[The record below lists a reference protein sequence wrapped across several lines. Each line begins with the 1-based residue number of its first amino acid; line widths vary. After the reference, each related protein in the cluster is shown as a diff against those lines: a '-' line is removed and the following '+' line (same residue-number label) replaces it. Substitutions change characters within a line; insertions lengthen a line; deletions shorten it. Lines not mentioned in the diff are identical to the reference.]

1 MKISRQ
7 MVRFDKDVV
16 KFFIPAAAAA
26 IAMFL
31 IGWLVI
37 GLAAVAAAAFMLYFF
52 REPKRQFDCP
62 ADVIISPSDGKVVGI
77 ETVEEPNYL
86 GGTAK
91 RISIFMNLF
100 DVHINYSPI
109 TGKVEFLKYRRGRY
123 ISAARAGSSKVN
135 AQNAVGIRNDSTKIL
150 VKQIAGVIARR
161 VVCRVKT
168 EDQMLRGQKFGLIR
182 FGSRVEVYLPLE
194 CRVMVK
200 NGQRVRGSMTPLAT
214 HIEKEK

>member
-1 MKISRQ
+1 MT
-7 MVRFDKDVV
+7 RFDKDVV
-16 KFFIPAAAAA
+16 KFLLPVMIAA
-26 IAMFL
+26 IAMFS
-31 IGWLVI
+31 IGWGVI
-37 GLAAVAAAAFMLYFF
+37 GLVIMAVAAFLLYFF

-62 ADVIISPSDGKVVGI
+62 SDIVISPADGKVVEI
-77 ETVEEPNYL
+77 ETVEEPSYL
-86 GGTAK
+86 GGKAK

-109 TGKVEFLKYRRGRY
+109 TGKVEFLKYRPGRY

-161 VVCRVKT
+161 VVCRVKP
-168 EDQMLRGQKFGLIR
+168 EDQVLRGQKFGLIR